1 MSEKLPEHHQQ
12 WFDTL
17 CRAAKNGDLALMLC
31 TDAATG
37 EDRSVISVTQR
48 NEDGSA
54 YFIPLGHLATTEN
67 PFDAYNPPETEPRKT
82 H

>member
-1 MSEKLPEHHQQ
+1 MLPKHHIQ
-12 WFDTL
+12 WFEQMKL
-17 CRAAKNGDLALMLC
+17 AAKNDDLALMLC

-37 EDRSVISVTQR
+37 EDRSVITVAQR